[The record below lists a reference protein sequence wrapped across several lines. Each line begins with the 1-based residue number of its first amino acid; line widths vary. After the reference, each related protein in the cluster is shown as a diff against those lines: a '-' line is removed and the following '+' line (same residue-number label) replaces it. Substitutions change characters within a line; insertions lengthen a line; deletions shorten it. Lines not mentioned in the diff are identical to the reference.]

1 MADGG
6 KDDDEP
12 DEHDGD
18 SDDERNDSDV
28 GHLSFGPAAA
38 NASGHCETERRRRW
52 GSDVH
57 SPEDLSIV
65 LNFFSG
71 GPE

>member
-6 KDDDEP
+6 KDDDDP

-18 SDDERNDSDV
+18 SDDERNDSDD

-38 NASGHCETERRRRW
+38 NASGHRETEQRRRGDSTYTRRKTCR
-52 GSDVH
+52 SY
-57 SPEDLSIV
+57 
-65 LNFFSG
+65 
-71 GPE
+71 